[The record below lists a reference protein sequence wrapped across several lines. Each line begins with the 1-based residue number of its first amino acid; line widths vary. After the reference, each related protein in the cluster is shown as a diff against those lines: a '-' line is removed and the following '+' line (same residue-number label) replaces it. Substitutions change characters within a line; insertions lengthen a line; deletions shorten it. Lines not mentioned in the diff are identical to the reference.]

1 MRTHY
6 GPWQPCWISNQHQK
20 HKSSRGPS
28 NEHFWQVWLKS
39 VQRFQSRKFKCEK
52 LADGQTLT
60 HDKSSP
66 GLWPGETKTKQKNYI
81 NVLIY
86 FFLFSLLFKVAL
98 SAKITN
104 FATHKNYRI

>member
-1 MRTHY
+1 MTKAHLAY
-6 GPWQPCWISNQHQK
+6 GQVRQK
-20 HKSSRGPS
+20 Q
-28 NEHFWQVWLKS
+28 N
-39 VQRFQSRKFKCEK
+39 
-52 LADGQTLT
+52 
-60 HDKSSP
+60 
-66 GLWPGETKTKQKNYI
+66 KTKQKNYI